1 MAVIDLRG
9 HLVDGGKMIIERIQI
24 EEGFLN
30 GFDVWPRPGLNVVIG
45 ARGTGKTTLIELI
58 RFCLGVEGY
67 TPETTKR
74 SREHALS
81 VLGSGQVTL
90 TLNEDGRR
98 ITVSRSAND
107 PAPRASGPFLAP
119 IVLSQ
124 TEIETVGLQSG
135 GRLRLLDGF
144 IGDQRSALSTE
155 TDAVAS
161 VRSLTSEANTIR
173 ADIEQLDQQLA
184 EMPSILEQINQ
195 VAPQEEQLA
204 ALSADTSA
212 KSAQLA
218 VLSNTIALK
227 GVATEA
233 IQRFGNEVA
242 RWRSSIG
249 GSGEMSYEGW
259 PANAG
264 GDPLGELRTRVGK
277 AHDHLR
283 YALQELS
290 AVEAETVTLGSHVAL
305 EKMGFEDQARNL
317 RREIEALQTGAG
329 EIVRR
334 GQLLRERK
342 AHLESLMAVRQSR
355 IASILAVIARRNQA
369 LDSLEAMRSAR
380 FEARRE
386 AAARLNHVLGPRIRI
401 GVMRGG
407 QSEAFASALTE
418 ALRGSGLRYND
429 LVAALAPRISPRE
442 LLEAV
447 DNDDFELI
455 ATRGSMTIDRAAK
468 VVVALKDADLGGI
481 ATVPVDDYV
490 TFSLMDGPDYK
501 DIAELSTGQRCTVIL
516 PLVLRHMERLLIV
529 DQPEDHIDNAF
540 IAETLIKSILARPAN
555 GQLLFSTHNAN
566 IPVLGAADFVVQLGS
581 DGRRGFPIAYGALAD
596 APVVHAITSV
606 MEGGAAAF
614 RQRAHFYGTQG
625 LA

>member
-1 MAVIDLRG
+1 
-9 HLVDGGKMIIERIQI
+9 MIIERIQI

-30 GFDVWPRPGLNVVIG
+30 GFDIWPQPGLNVVIG

-90 TLNEDGRR
+90 TLVDDGRR

-107 PAPRASGPFLAP
+107 PAPRTSGPFLAP

-144 IGDQRSALSTE
+144 IGDQQSAVSAETE
-155 TDAVAS
+155 AVAS
-161 VRSLTSEANTIR
+161 VRSLTAEANTIR
-173 ADIEQLDQQLA
+173 ADIEQLDKQLA
-184 EMPSILEQINQ
+184 EMPSILEQIAQ
-195 VAPQEEQLA
+195 VEPQEQQLA
-204 ALSADTSA
+204 ALSADTNA
-212 KSAQLA
+212 KTAQLS
-218 VLSNTIALK
+218 VLSNTIAVK

-233 IQRFGNEVA
+233 IQRFGNEIT
-242 RWRSSIG
+242 RWRSSISG
-249 GSGEMSYEGW
+249 IGEMSNEGW

-277 AHDHLR
+277 VQEHLR

-290 AVEAETVTLGSHVAL
+290 AVEVETVTLANHVAS
-305 EKMGFEDQARNL
+305 EKMTFEDQARAL
-317 RREIEALQTGAG
+317 RKDIEELQTGAG

-342 AHLESLMAVRQSR
+342 AQLESLMAFKQSR
-355 IASILAVIARRNQA
+355 VDSVQTLIARRNQA
-369 LDSLEAMRSAR
+369 LDALEAMRSTR
-380 FEARRE
+380 FEARQE
-386 AAARLNHVLGPRIRI
+386 AAKRLNDVLGPRIRI
-401 GVMRGG
+401 EVMRGG
-407 QSEAFASALTE
+407 QSEVFASALTE
-418 ALRGSGLRYND
+418 ALRGSGLRYNE
-429 LVAALAPRISPRE
+429 LVATLAARISPRE

-447 DNDDFELI
+447 DNSDFDLI
-455 ATRGSMTIDRAAK
+455 ATRGAMTVDRAAK
-468 VVVALKDADLGGI
+468 VAIALKDADLGAI

-566 IPVLGAADFVVQLGS
+566 IPVLGSADFVVQLGS
-581 DGRRGFPIAYGALAD
+581 DGQRGFPMVSGALAD
-596 APVVHAITSV
+596 SRVVHAITSV

-614 RQRAHFYGTQG
+614 RQRATFYGSQG

>member
-1 MAVIDLRG
+1 MQGCLI
-9 HLVDGGKMIIERIQI
+9 DGGYMIIERIQV

-30 GFDVWPRPGLNVVIG
+30 GFDVRLRPGLNVVIG

-90 TLNEDGRR
+90 TLLEEGRR

-144 IGDQRSALSTE
+144 IGDQRSALSIETE
-155 TDAVAS
+155 AISA
-161 VRSLTSEANTIR
+161 VRSLTTEANTIR
-173 ADIEQLDQQLA
+173 ADIEQLDHQLA
-184 EMPSILEQINQ
+184 ELPSILEQINQ
-195 VAPQEEQLA
+195 VAPQEQQLA

-212 KSAQLA
+212 KTAQLN
-218 VLSNTIALK
+218 VLSGTIAMK
-227 GVATEA
+227 GVAVEA
-233 IQRFGNEVA
+233 IQRFANEIA
-242 RWRSSIG
+242 RWRSSLG
-249 GSGEMSYEGW
+249 GSGEMVNEPW
-259 PANAG
+259 PSNAG
-264 GDPLGELRTRVGK
+264 GDPLGELRTRVGR
-277 AHDHLR
+277 AHEYIR
-283 YALQELS
+283 YSLQELS
-290 AVEAETVTLGSHVAL
+290 AVGSATAELAKTVAV

-355 IASILAVIARRNQA
+355 ITSIQAVFARRNEA
-369 LDSLEAMRSAR
+369 LDVLEATRSTR
-380 FEARRE
+380 FEARKE

-401 GVMRGG
+401 DVMRGG
-407 QSEAFASALTE
+407 QAEAFASALTE
-418 ALRGSGLRYND
+418 ALRGSGLRYSD
-429 LVAALAPRISPRE
+429 LVSALAPRISPRE

-447 DNDDFELI
+447 DNDDFDLV
-455 ATRGSMTIDRAAK
+455 AARGAMTIDRAAK
-468 VVVALKDADLGGI
+468 VIVALKDADLGSI
-481 ATVPVDDYV
+481 ATVSVDDYV

-516 PLVLRHMERLLIV
+516 PMVLRHMERILIV

-540 IAETLIKSILARPAN
+540 IADTLIKSILVRPPN

-596 APVVHAITSV
+596 AKVVHAITSV

-614 RQRAHFYGTQG
+614 QQRANFYGSQG

>member
-1 MAVIDLRG
+1 
-9 HLVDGGKMIIERIQI
+9 MIIERIQI

-30 GFDVWPRPGLNVVIG
+30 GFDIWPRPGLNVVIG
-45 ARGTGKTTLIELI
+45 ARGTGKTSLIELI

-90 TLNEDGRR
+90 TLVGDGRR
-98 ITVSRSAND
+98 VTVSRSAND
-107 PAPRASGPFLAP
+107 LAPRASGSFLAP

-144 IGDQRSALSTE
+144 IDDQRLASSTE
-155 TDAVAS
+155 TEAIAS
-161 VRSLTSEANTIR
+161 VRSLTAEATTIR

-195 VAPQEEQLA
+195 VAPQEQQLA
-204 ALSADTSA
+204 ALSVETNT
-212 KSAQLA
+212 KTAQLNL
-218 VLSNTIALK
+218 LSSTIAVK
-227 GVATEA
+227 GVAAEA
-233 IQRFGNEVA
+233 ARRFGNEVS
-242 RWRSSIG
+242 RWRSSLS
-249 GSGEMSYEGW
+249 GSGEMSYDTW

-264 GDPLGELRTRVGK
+264 GDPLGELRARVGK
-277 AHDHLR
+277 VHEYIR
-283 YALQELS
+283 YSLQELS
-290 AVEAETVTLGSHVAL
+290 AIESATAVLASQVTV
-305 EKMGFEDQARNL
+305 EKMSFEDQARNL
-317 RREIEALQTGAG
+317 RQEIEALQSGAG

-355 IASILAVIARRNQA
+355 IASIQNVIARRNEA
-369 LDSLEAMRSAR
+369 LDALEAIRSVR

-386 AAARLNHVLGPRIRI
+386 AATRLNRVLGPRIRI
-401 GVMRGG
+401 DVMRGG
-407 QSEAFASALTE
+407 QAEGFASALTE

-429 LVAALAPRISPRE
+429 LVSTLARRISPRE

-447 DNDDFELI
+447 NNDDFDLI

-468 VVVALKDADLGGI
+468 VVVALKDADLGSI
-481 ATVPVDDYV
+481 ATVPVEDYV

-540 IAETLIKSILARPAN
+540 IADTLIKSILARPAT

-566 IPVLGAADFVVQLGS
+566 VPVLGSADFVVQLGS
-581 DGRRGFPIAYGALAD
+581 DGRRGFPLAYGALAD
-596 APVVHAITSV
+596 APIVHAITSV

-614 RQRAHFYGTQG
+614 RQRANFYEAQG

>member
-1 MAVIDLRG
+1 
-9 HLVDGGKMIIERIQI
+9 MIIERIQI

-90 TLNEDGRR
+90 TLLEDGRR
-98 ITVSRSAND
+98 ITVSRSASD
-107 PAPRASGPFLAP
+107 TAPRSTGPFLAP

-144 IGDQRSALSTE
+144 IGEQRSTLSTE
-155 TDAVAS
+155 AEAVAA

-173 ADIEQLDQQLA
+173 ADIDQLDQQLA

-195 VAPQEEQLA
+195 VAPQEHQLA

-227 GVATEA
+227 GVAVEA
-233 IQRFGNEVA
+233 IQRFGNDVA

-264 GDPLGELRTRVGK
+264 GDPLGELRTRVGR
-277 AHDHLR
+277 AHEHLR

-290 AVEAETVTLGSHVAL
+290 VVEVETTRLGSQVAA

-317 RREIEALQTGAG
+317 RKEIEALQTGAG

-334 GQLLRERK
+334 GQVLRERK
-342 AHLESLMAVRQSR
+342 AHLESLMAVRQLR
-355 IASILAVIARRNQA
+355 ITSFDAVIARRNQA
-369 LDSLEAMRSAR
+369 LDALEAVRSAR

-386 AAARLNHVLGPRIRI
+386 AAARLNHVLGPRIHI
-401 GVMRGG
+401 NVMRGG

-429 LVAALAPRISPRE
+429 LVASLASRISPRE

-447 DNDDFELI
+447 DNSDFDLI
-455 ATRGSMTIDRAAK
+455 ATRGSLSLDRAAK
-468 VVVALKDADLGGI
+468 VAVALKDADLGGI

-566 IPVLGAADFVVQLGS
+566 IPVLGSADFVVQLGS

-596 APVVHAITSV
+596 APVVNAITSV
-606 MEGGAAAF
+606 MEGGADAF
-614 RQRAHFYGTQG
+614 RRRATFYGTQG

>member
-1 MAVIDLRG
+1 MRAR
-9 HLVDGGKMIIERIQI
+9 LVDGGKMIIERIQI

-58 RFCLGVEGY
+58 RFCLGVDGY

-81 VLGSGQVTL
+81 VLGSGQITL
-90 TLNEDGRR
+90 TLLDDGRR

-107 PAPRASGPFLAP
+107 AAPRASGPFLAP

-135 GRLRLLDGF
+135 GRLRLLDSF
-144 IGDQRSALSTE
+144 IGDQRAALSMETE
-155 TDAVAS
+155 AIAS
-161 VRSLTSEANTIR
+161 IRSLTAEANTIR
-173 ADIEQLDQQLA
+173 SDIEQLDQQLA
-184 EMPSILEQINQ
+184 EMPSILAQIDQ
-195 VAPQEEQLA
+195 VAPQERQLA

-212 KSAQLA
+212 KTAHLNE
-218 VLSNTIALK
+218 LSSTIAVK
-227 GVATEA
+227 GVAAEA

-242 RWRSSIG
+242 RWRSSLG
-249 GSGEMSYEGW
+249 SSGEMYYEAW

-264 GDPLGELRTRVGK
+264 GDPLGELRKRVGN
-277 AHDHLR
+277 AHEHVR

-290 AVEAETVTLGSHVAL
+290 VVESATAALASQVAV
-305 EKMGFEDQARNL
+305 EKMGWEDQARNL

-342 AHLESLMAVRQSR
+342 AHLESLMAVKLSR
-355 IASILAVIARRNQA
+355 IASIQAVIARRNQA
-369 LDSLEAMRSAR
+369 LDALEAMRSAR

-386 AAARLNHVLGPRIRI
+386 AATRLNHVLGPRIRI

-407 QSEAFASALTE
+407 QAEAFASALTE

-429 LVAALAPRISPRE
+429 LVSALAPRISPRE
-442 LLEAV
+442 LLDAV
-447 DNDDFELI
+447 DNDDFDLI

-468 VVVALKDADLGGI
+468 VVVALKDADLGSI

-540 IAETLIKSILARPAN
+540 ITDTLIKSILVRPAN

-566 IPVLGAADFVVQLGS
+566 IPVLGSADFVIQLGS

-614 RQRAHFYGTQG
+614 RQRANFYRSQG

>member
-1 MAVIDLRG
+1 M
-9 HLVDGGKMIIERIQI
+9 VDGGKMIIERIQI

-90 TLNEDGRR
+90 TLVEDGRR

-107 PAPRASGPFLAP
+107 PVPRSSGPFLLP

-144 IGDQRSALSTE
+144 IGDQRSVLSTE
-155 TDAVAS
+155 TEAVAS

-195 VAPQEEQLA
+195 VAPQEQQLST
-204 ALSADTSA
+204 LSANTSA
-212 KSAQLA
+212 KTAQLS
-218 VLSNTIALK
+218 VFSNTIALK
-227 GVATEA
+227 GVAVEA
-233 IQRFGNEVA
+233 IQRFRNDVA

-249 GSGEMSYEGW
+249 GSGEVFYEGW

-264 GDPLGELRTRVGK
+264 GDPLGELRTRVEK
-277 AHDHLR
+277 AHEHLR

-290 AVEAETVTLGSHVAL
+290 VVESETAALANQVAS

-317 RREIEALQTGAG
+317 RREIEALQAGAG

-342 AHLESLMAVRQSR
+342 AQLESLMAVRQSR
-355 IASILAVIARRNQA
+355 TASLQGVIARRNQA
-369 LDSLEAMRSAR
+369 LDALEAMRSAR

-386 AAARLNHVLGPRIRI
+386 AAARLNYVLGPRIHI
-401 GVMRGG
+401 NVMRGG
-407 QSEAFASALTE
+407 QSEVFASVLTE

-447 DNDDFELI
+447 DNDDFDLI
-455 ATRGSMTIDRAAK
+455 ASRGSMTIDRAAK
-468 VVVALKDADLGGI
+468 VAVALKDADLGAI

-540 IAETLIKSILARPAN
+540 IVETLIKSILARPAN

-566 IPVLGAADFVVQLGS
+566 IPVLGSADFVVQLGS

-596 APVVHAITSV
+596 APVVNAITSV

-614 RQRAHFYGTQG
+614 RQRANFYGSQG

>member
-1 MAVIDLRG
+1 MRECF
-9 HLVDGGKMIIERIQI
+9 VDGDKMIIERIQI

-30 GFDVWPRPGLNVVIG
+30 GFDVCPQSGLNVVIG

-90 TLNEDGRR
+90 TLVDDGRR
-98 ITVSRSAND
+98 VTVSRSAND
-107 PAPRASGPFLAP
+107 PAPRASGPYLAP

-144 IGDQRSALSTE
+144 IGDQQYAVSAETE
-155 TDAVAS
+155 AVAS
-161 VRSLTSEANTIR
+161 VRSLTAEANTIR

-184 EMPSILEQINQ
+184 EMPSILEQIGQ
-195 VAPQEEQLA
+195 VEPQEQQLA
-204 ALSADTSA
+204 ALSADTNA
-212 KSAQLA
+212 KTVQLS

-233 IQRFGNEVA
+233 IQRFGNEIA
-242 RWRSSIG
+242 RWRSLIG
-249 GSGEMSYEGW
+249 GIGEMSNEGW

-277 AHDHLR
+277 VQEHLR

-290 AVEAETVTLGSHVAL
+290 AVEAETATLGNNVAS
-305 EKMGFEDQARNL
+305 EKVVLEDQARTL
-317 RREIEALQTGAG
+317 RKEIEELQSGAG

-342 AHLESLMAVRQSR
+342 AQLESLMAFKQSR
-355 IASILAVIARRNQA
+355 IDSVQALVARRNQA
-369 LDSLEAMRSAR
+369 LDALEAMRSAR

-386 AAARLNHVLGPRIRI
+386 AAKRLNAVLGPRIRI
-401 GVMRGG
+401 DVMRGG

-429 LVAALAPRISPRE
+429 LVAALAARISPRE

-447 DNDDFELI
+447 DNSDFDLI
-455 ATRGSMTIDRAAK
+455 ATRGSMTVDRAAK
-468 VVVALKDADLGGI
+468 VAVALKDADLGAI

-516 PLVLRHMERLLIV
+516 PLVLRHTERLLIV

-566 IPVLGAADFVVQLGS
+566 IPVLGFADFVIQLGS
-581 DGRRGFPIAYGALAD
+581 DGRRGFPIVTGALAD
-596 APVVHAITSV
+596 TRVVHAITSV

-614 RQRAHFYGTQG
+614 RQRATFYGSQG

>member
-1 MAVIDLRG
+1 MWKR
-9 HLVDGGKMIIERIQI
+9 LVDGGKMIIERIQI

-30 GFDVWPRPGLNVVIG
+30 GFDVSPRPGLNVFIG

-58 RFCLGVEGY
+58 RFCLGVEGF

-90 TLNEDGRR
+90 TLIDGGRR

-107 PAPRASGPFLAP
+107 AAPRSSGPFLPP
-119 IVLSQ
+119 IILSQ

-155 TDAVAS
+155 TEAMAS

-173 ADIEQLDQQLA
+173 ADIEKLDQQLA
-184 EMPSILEQINQ
+184 EMPSVLEQIDQ
-195 VAPQEEQLA
+195 VAPQEQQLA
-204 ALSADTSA
+204 TLSADTNLKTGQLSVLSTTIAA
-212 KSAQLA
+212 KS
-218 VLSNTIALK
+218 
-227 GVATEA
+227 VAAEA
-233 IQRFGNEVA
+233 IQRFSQAIG
-242 RWRSSIG
+242 RWRGSIG
-249 GSGEMSYEGW
+249 SSGEMVSEAW
-259 PANAG
+259 PASAG

-277 AHDHLR
+277 AHEHFR

-290 AVEAETVTLGSHVAL
+290 AVESASAALASQVAS
-305 EKMGFEDQARNL
+305 EKMGFENQARNL
-317 RREIEALQTGAG
+317 RSEIEALQAGAG

-342 AHLESLMAVRQSR
+342 AQLESLMAVKQSR
-355 IASILAVIARRNQA
+355 IASIQIVIARRNQA
-369 LDSLEAMRSAR
+369 LDELEAMRSAR
-380 FEARRE
+380 FETRRE
-386 AAARLNHVLGPRIRI
+386 ASARLNQVLGPRIHI
-401 GVMRGG
+401 KVMRGG
-407 QSEAFASALTE
+407 QSDAFASVLTE

-429 LVAALAPRISPRE
+429 LVTTLASRISPRE

-447 DNDDFELI
+447 DNDDFDLI
-455 ATRGSMTIDRAAK
+455 AARGSMTIDRAAK
-468 VVVALKDADLGGI
+468 VAVSLKDADLGAI

-540 IAETLIKSILARPAN
+540 IAETLIKSILARPAD

-566 IPVLGAADFVVQLGS
+566 IPVLGSADFVVQLGS

-596 APVVHAITSV
+596 PPVVHAITSV
-606 MEGGAAAF
+606 MEGGVAAF
-614 RQRAHFYGTQG
+614 RQRANFYGSQG
-625 LA
+625 LT

>member
-1 MAVIDLRG
+1 
-9 HLVDGGKMIIERIQI
+9 MIIERIQI

-30 GFDVWPRPGLNVVIG
+30 GFDVHPRPGLNVVIG

-58 RFCLGVEGY
+58 RFCLGVDGF

-81 VLGSGQVTL
+81 VLGSGQITL
-90 TLNEDGRR
+90 TLLDEGRR
-98 ITVSRSAND
+98 IIVSRSAND

-144 IGDQRSALSTE
+144 IGDQRSAMSVETE
-155 TDAVAS
+155 AIAS
-161 VRSLTSEANTIR
+161 IRSLTAEAKTIQ

-184 EMPSILEQINQ
+184 QMPAILEQINQ
-195 VAPQEEQLA
+195 VAPQEQQLV

-212 KSAQLA
+212 KASQLSA
-218 VLSNTIALK
+218 LSSTIAVT
-227 GVATEA
+227 GVAAEA

-242 RWRSSIG
+242 RWRWSIG
-249 GSGEMSYEGW
+249 SIGEMAYEAW

-264 GDPLGELRTRVGK
+264 GDPLGELRTRVVK
-277 AHDHLR
+277 AHEYVR
-283 YALQELS
+283 YSLQELS
-290 AVEAETVTLGSHVAL
+290 AVESATAALASQVAL
-305 EKMGFEDQARNL
+305 EKMGYEDQARNL

-334 GQLLRERK
+334 GQLLRERQ
-342 AHLESLMAVRQSR
+342 AHLESLMAVRHSR
-355 IASILAVIARRNQA
+355 TTSMHAVIARRNQA
-369 LDSLEAMRSAR
+369 LDALEAMRSAL
-380 FEARRE
+380 FEARKV
-386 AAARLNHVLGPRIRI
+386 AATRLNQVLGPSIRI
-401 GVMRGG
+401 DVMRGG
-407 QSEAFASALTE
+407 QAEAFASALTE

-429 LVAALAPRISPRE
+429 LVSALAPRISPRE
-442 LLEAV
+442 LVEAV

-455 ATRGSMTIDRAAK
+455 ATRGLMTIDRAAK
-468 VVVALKDADLGGI
+468 VVVALKDSDLGSI

-540 IAETLIKSILARPAN
+540 IADTLIKSILARPAN

-566 IPVLGAADFVVQLGS
+566 IPVLGAADFVIQLGS
-581 DGRRGFPIAYGALAD
+581 DGRRGFPLACGNLTD
-596 APVVHAITSV
+596 GPVVHAITSV

-614 RQRAHFYGTQG
+614 QQRANFYGSQS

>member
-1 MAVIDLRG
+1 
-9 HLVDGGKMIIERIQI
+9 MIIERIQI
-24 EEGFLN
+24 EEGLLN
-30 GFDVWPRPGLNVVIG
+30 GFDVCPRPGLNVVIG

-81 VLGSGQVTL
+81 VLGSGQVNL
-90 TLNEDGRR
+90 TLLDKGRR
-98 ITVSRSAND
+98 IAVSRSAND
-107 PAPRASGPFLAP
+107 PAPRASGPFVAP

-144 IGDQRSALSTE
+144 IGDQRLALSME
-155 TDAVAS
+155 MEAIAS
-161 VRSLTSEANTIR
+161 VRSLTAEAKTIR

-184 EMPSILEQINQ
+184 EMPSILEQIDQ
-195 VAPQEEQLA
+195 VAPQEQQLA

-212 KSAQLA
+212 KTAQLGQ
-218 VLSNTIALK
+218 LSSTIALK
-227 GVATEA
+227 GVAAEA
-233 IQRFGNEVA
+233 IQRFRNEVA
-242 RWRSSIG
+242 RWRSSIN
-249 GSGEMSYEGW
+249 GSGEMPREPW
-259 PANAG
+259 PDNAG
-264 GDPLGELRTRVGK
+264 DDPLGELRAQLGK
-277 AHDHLR
+277 AHEHIR
-283 YALQELS
+283 YSLQELS
-290 AVEAETVTLGSHVAL
+290 AVESVAAELANCISV
-305 EKMGFEDQARNL
+305 EKLDFENQARNL
-317 RREIEALQTGAG
+317 RREIEDLQAGAG

-355 IASILAVIARRNQA
+355 IANLQAVISRRNQA
-369 LDSLEAMRSAR
+369 LDALEAMRSTR
-380 FEARRE
+380 YEARRE
-386 AAARLNHVLGPRIRI
+386 AATRLNNVLGPRIRI
-401 GVMRGG
+401 VVMRGG
-407 QSEAFASALTE
+407 QADEFASALTE

-429 LVAALAPRISPRE
+429 LVSALAPRISPRE
-442 LLEAV
+442 LLEAL
-447 DNDDFELI
+447 DNDDFDLI
-455 ATRGSMTIDRAAK
+455 ASRGSLTKDRAAK
-468 VVVALKDADLGGI
+468 IVVALKDADLGII
-481 ATVPVDDYV
+481 ATAPVDDDV

-501 DIAELSTGQRCTVIL
+501 DISELSTGQRCTVIL
-516 PLVLRHMERLLIV
+516 PLVLRHMERILIV

-540 IAETLIKSILARPAN
+540 IADTLIKSILARPAN

-566 IPVLGAADFVVQLGS
+566 IPVLGSADFVVQLGS

-606 MEGGAAAF
+606 MEGGEAAF
-614 RQRAHFYGTQG
+614 RQRADFYRSQG

>member
-1 MAVIDLRG
+1 
-9 HLVDGGKMIIERIQI
+9 MIIERIQI

-30 GFDVWPRPGLNVVIG
+30 GFDVLPRPGLNVVIG

-90 TLNEDGRR
+90 TLIENGRR

-107 PAPRASGPFLAP
+107 PYPRSSGPFLPP

-144 IGDQRSALSTE
+144 IGDQQSAVAAETE
-155 TDAVAS
+155 AVAS
-161 VRSLTSEANTIR
+161 VRSLTSEANAIR

-184 EMPSILEQINQ
+184 EMPSIIEQISQ
-195 VAPQEEQLA
+195 VEPQEQQLA
-204 ALSADTSA
+204 ALSADTNE
-212 KSAQLA
+212 KTAQLN

-233 IQRFGNEVA
+233 IQRFGNEIT

-249 GSGEMSYEGW
+249 GIGEISHEGW
-259 PANAG
+259 PDNAG
-264 GDPLGELRTRVGK
+264 GDPLGDLRTRVGK
-277 AHDHLR
+277 VQEHLR

-290 AVEAETVTLGSHVAL
+290 AVEAETVMLGTHVAS
-305 EKMGFEDQARNL
+305 EKMEFEDQARTL
-317 RREIEALQTGAG
+317 RKEIEALQSGAG

-342 AHLESLMAVRQSR
+342 AQLESLMAFKQSR
-355 IASILAVIARRNQA
+355 VAKIQTVLARRNQA
-369 LDSLEAMRSAR
+369 LDALEAMRSAR

-386 AAARLNHVLGPRIRI
+386 AAARLNQVLGPRIHI
-401 GVMRGG
+401 NVMRGG

-429 LVAALAPRISPRE
+429 LVAALAARISPRE

-447 DNDDFELI
+447 DNADFDLI
-455 ATRGSMTIDRAAK
+455 ASRGSMSLDRAAK
-468 VVVALKDADLGGI
+468 VAVALKDADLGAI

-566 IPVLGAADFVVQLGS
+566 IPVLGSADFVVQLGS
-581 DGRRGFPIAYGALAD
+581 DGRRGFPIASGALAD
-596 APVVHAITSV
+596 TSVVQAITSV

-614 RQRAHFYGTQG
+614 RQRASFYGSQG

>member
-1 MAVIDLRG
+1 M
-9 HLVDGGKMIIERIQI
+9 VDGDKMIIERIQI

-30 GFDVWPRPGLNVVIG
+30 GFDVRPQPGLNVVIG

-90 TLNEDGRR
+90 TLVDDGRR

-144 IGDQRSALSTE
+144 IGDQQSASSAETE
-155 TDAVAS
+155 AVAS
-161 VRSLTSEANTIR
+161 VRSLTAEANTIR

-184 EMPSILEQINQ
+184 EMPSILEQIGQ
-195 VAPQEEQLA
+195 VEPQEQQLA
-204 ALSADTSA
+204 TLSADTNA
-212 KSAQLA
+212 KTAQLSM
-218 VLSNTIALK
+218 LSNTIALK
-227 GVATEA
+227 GVATDA
-233 IQRFGNEVA
+233 IQRFGNEIA

-249 GSGEMSYEGW
+249 GVGEMSYEGW

-277 AHDHLR
+277 VHEHLH

-290 AVEAETVTLGSHVAL
+290 AVEAETALLGNHVAS
-305 EKMGFEDQARNL
+305 EKMGFEDQARTL
-317 RREIEALQTGAG
+317 RKEIEALQTGAG

-342 AHLESLMAVRQSR
+342 AQLESLMAFKQSR
-355 IASILAVIARRNQA
+355 VVSIQTLIARRNQA
-369 LDSLEAMRSAR
+369 LDALEAMRSAR

-386 AAARLNHVLGPRIRI
+386 AAARLNDVLGPRIHI
-401 GVMRGG
+401 NVMRGG
-407 QSEAFASALTE
+407 QSEAFGSALTE

-429 LVAALAPRISPRE
+429 LVAALAARISPRE

-447 DNDDFELI
+447 DNSDFDLI
-455 ATRGSMTIDRAAK
+455 ATRGSMTLDRAAK
-468 VVVALKDADLGGI
+468 VAVALKDADLGAI

-516 PLVLRHMERLLIV
+516 PLVLRHTERLLIV

-566 IPVLGAADFVVQLGS
+566 IPVLGSADFVIQLGS
-581 DGRRGFPIAYGALAD
+581 DGRRGFPIASGALVD
-596 APVVHAITSV
+596 TPIVHAITSV

-614 RQRAHFYGTQG
+614 RQRATFYGSQG

>member
-1 MAVIDLRG
+1 
-9 HLVDGGKMIIERIQI
+9 MIIERVQI

-30 GFDVWPRPGLNVVIG
+30 GFDVCLRPGLNVVIG

-58 RFCLGVEGY
+58 RFCLGVDGY

-90 TLNEDGRR
+90 TLLDEGRR
-98 ITVSRSAND
+98 IAVSRSAND
-107 PAPRASGPFLAP
+107 PAPRTSGPFPAP

-124 TEIETVGLQSG
+124 TEIETVGLQAG

-144 IGDQRSALSTE
+144 IGDQRLALSMETE
-155 TDAVAS
+155 TIAS
-161 VRSLTSEANTIR
+161 VRSSTAEAKTIR
-173 ADIEQLDQQLA
+173 ADIERLDQQLA
-184 EMPSILEQINQ
+184 EMPSILEQIDQ
-195 VAPQEEQLA
+195 VAPQEQQLA

-212 KSAQLA
+212 KTAQLGQ
-218 VLSNTIALK
+218 LSSTIALK
-227 GVATEA
+227 GVAAEA
-233 IQRFGNEVA
+233 IQRFRNEIA
-242 RWRSSIG
+242 RWRSSINS
-249 GSGEMSYEGW
+249 SGQMSQEAW
-259 PANAG
+259 PDNAG
-264 GDPLGELRTRVGK
+264 DDPLGEMRARVGK
-277 AHDHLR
+277 AEEYIR
-283 YALQELS
+283 YSLQELGAAE
-290 AVEAETVTLGSHVAL
+290 AVAASLADGIVAEKL
-305 EKMGFEDQARNL
+305 ECEDQARDL

-355 IASILAVIARRNQA
+355 IANLQAVISRRNQA
-369 LDSLEAMRSAR
+369 LDALEDMRSTRYEARKEAAMR
-380 FEARRE
+380 
-386 AAARLNHVLGPRIRI
+386 LNEVLGPRIRI
-401 GVMRGG
+401 VVMRGG
-407 QSEAFASALTE
+407 QADAFASALTE
-418 ALRGSGLRYND
+418 SLRGSGLRYND
-429 LVAALAPRISPRE
+429 LVSALAPRISPRE

-447 DNDDFELI
+447 DNDDFDLI
-455 ATRGSMTIDRAAK
+455 ATRGSLTKDRAAK
-468 VVVALKDADLGGI
+468 VVVALKDADLGSI
-481 ATVPVDDYV
+481 VTSPVDDYV

-501 DIAELSTGQRCTVIL
+501 DISELSTGQRCTVIL
-516 PLVLRHMERLLIV
+516 PLVLRHMERILIV

-540 IAETLIKSILARPAN
+540 IADTLIKSILARPVN

-566 IPVLGAADFVVQLGS
+566 IPVLGSADFVLQLGS
-581 DGRRGFPIAYGALAD
+581 DGRRGFPITHGALTD

-614 RQRAHFYGTQG
+614 QQRAGFYGSQG

>member
-1 MAVIDLRG
+1 MCE

-30 GFDVWPRPGLNVVIG
+30 GFDIWPRPGLNVVIG

-58 RFCLGVEGY
+58 RFCLGVEGF

-90 TLNEDGRR
+90 TLLDNGRR
-98 ITVSRSAND
+98 ITVSRSAGD
-107 PAPRASGPFLAP
+107 PAPRSTGSFLSP

-144 IGDQRSALSTE
+144 IGDQRADVSAETE
-155 TDAVAS
+155 AVAS
-161 VRSLTSEANTIR
+161 VRSLTAEANTIQ
-173 ADIEQLDQQLA
+173 ADIEQLDRQLA

-195 VAPQEEQLA
+195 VAPQEQQLA
-204 ALSADTSA
+204 TLSADTSA

-227 GVATEA
+227 GVAVEA
-233 IQRFGNEVA
+233 IQRFGNNVA

-249 GSGEMSYEGW
+249 GTGEMSYEGW

-264 GDPLGELRTRVGK
+264 VDPLGELRTRVGR
-277 AHDHLR
+277 AHEHLR

-290 AVEAETVTLGSHVAL
+290 GVEVHTTMLGSQVAT

-317 RREIEALQTGAG
+317 RKEIEALQTGAG

-334 GQLLRERK
+334 GQVLRERK
-342 AHLESLMAVRQSR
+342 AQLESLMAVRQLR
-355 IASILAVIARRNQA
+355 IASFHAVIARRNQA
-369 LDSLEAMRSAR
+369 LDALEGTRSAR

-386 AAARLNHVLGPRIRI
+386 AAARLNQVLGPRIHI
-401 GVMRGG
+401 NVMRGG
-407 QSEAFASALTE
+407 QSEAFVSALTE

-429 LVAALAPRISPRE
+429 LVAALASRISPRE

-447 DNDDFELI
+447 DNADFELI

-468 VVVALKDADLGGI
+468 VAVALKDADLGGI

-490 TFSLMDGPDYK
+490 TFSLLDGPDYK

-566 IPVLGAADFVVQLGS
+566 IPVLGSADFVVQLGS

-614 RQRAHFYGTQG
+614 RQRSHFYGTQG

>member
-1 MAVIDLRG
+1 MCER
-9 HLVDGGKMIIERIQI
+9 LVDGGKMIIERVQI

-30 GFDVWPRPGLNVVIG
+30 GFDVCPRPGLNVVIG

-90 TLNEDGRR
+90 TLLDDGRR
-98 ITVSRSAND
+98 ITVSRSASD
-107 PAPRASGPFLAP
+107 PAPRSTGPFLSP

-144 IGDQRSALSTE
+144 IGDQRSAVSAETE
-155 TDAVAS
+155 AVAS
-161 VRSLTSEANTIR
+161 VRSLTAEANTIR
-173 ADIEQLDQQLA
+173 ADIEQLDQQVA

-195 VAPQEEQLA
+195 VAPQEQQLA

-218 VLSNTIALK
+218 VLSNTIAVK
-227 GVATEA
+227 GVAGEA

-264 GDPLGELRTRVGK
+264 GDPLGELRTRVGR
-277 AHDHLR
+277 AHEHLR

-290 AVEAETVTLGSHVAL
+290 MVEVETTMLGSQVAA

-317 RREIEALQTGAG
+317 RKEIEALQTGAG

-334 GQLLRERK
+334 GQVLRERK
-342 AHLESLMAVRQSR
+342 AQLESLMAVRQSR
-355 IASILAVIARRNQA
+355 IASFQAVIARRNQA
-369 LDSLEAMRSAR
+369 LDALEAVRSAR

-386 AAARLNHVLGPRIRI
+386 AAARLNHVLGPRIHI
-401 GVMRGG
+401 NVMRGG

-429 LVAALAPRISPRE
+429 LVAALASRISPRE

-447 DNDDFELI
+447 DNADFELI

-468 VVVALKDADLGGI
+468 VAVALKEADLGGI

-566 IPVLGAADFVVQLGS
+566 IPVLGSADFVVQLGS

>member
-1 MAVIDLRG
+1 MV
-9 HLVDGGKMIIERIQI
+9 GGDRMIVERIQI

-30 GFDVWPRPGLNVVIG
+30 GFDVWLRPGLNVVIG

-67 TPETTKR
+67 TPEATKR

-90 TLNEDGRR
+90 TLYEDGRR
-98 ITVSRSAND
+98 ISVSRSAND
-107 PAPRASGPFLAP
+107 PAPRASGPFLVP

-155 TDAVAS
+155 AEAVAS

-173 ADIEQLDQQLA
+173 ADIDQLDQQLA

-242 RWRSSIG
+242 RWRSSLG
-249 GSGEMSYEGW
+249 GSGEMSYEAW
-259 PANAG
+259 PANTG

-305 EKMGFEDQARNL
+305 EKMSFEDQARNL

-355 IASILAVIARRNQA
+355 IASFQAVIARRDQA

-380 FEARRE
+380 FEARRG
-386 AAARLNHVLGPRIRI
+386 AAARLNLVLGPRIRI

-407 QSEAFASALTE
+407 QSEAFASILTE
-418 ALRGSGLRYND
+418 ALRGSGLRYSD
-429 LVAALAPRISPRE
+429 LIAALAPRISPRE

-447 DNDDFELI
+447 DNHDFELI
-455 ATRGSMTIDRAAK
+455 AARGSMTMDRAAK

-481 ATVPVDDYV
+481 ATVPVEDYV

-540 IAETLIKSILARPAN
+540 IAETLIKSILARPVN

-566 IPVLGAADFVVQLGS
+566 IPVLGLADFVVHLGS
-581 DGRRGFPIAYGALAD
+581 DGRRGFPIAYGALTD

>member
-1 MAVIDLRG
+1 
-9 HLVDGGKMIIERIQI
+9 MIIERIQI

-58 RFCLGVEGY
+58 RFCLGVDGY
-67 TPETTKR
+67 TPDVTKR

-90 TLNEDGRR
+90 TLLDDGRR
-98 ITVSRSAND
+98 ITVSRSASD
-107 PAPRASGPFLAP
+107 IAPRTSGPFLAP

-144 IGDQRSALSTE
+144 IGDQRSAVSAETE
-155 TDAVAS
+155 AAAS
-161 VRSLTSEANTIR
+161 VRSLTAEANTIR

-184 EMPSILEQINQ
+184 EMPSILEQIAQ
-195 VAPQEEQLA
+195 VEPQEQQLA

-212 KSAQLA
+212 KAAQLS
-218 VLSNTIALK
+218 VLSNTIAVK
-227 GVATEA
+227 GVATDA
-233 IQRFGNEVA
+233 IQRFGNEIT

-249 GSGEMSYEGW
+249 GIGEMSSEGW

-277 AHDHLR
+277 VHEYLR

-290 AVEAETVTLGSHVAL
+290 AVEAETVMLGSQVASQ
-305 EKMGFEDQARNL
+305 KMEFEDQARTL
-317 RREIEALQTGAG
+317 RKEIEALQTGAG

-342 AHLESLMAVRQSR
+342 AQLESLMAFKQSR
-355 IASILAVIARRNQA
+355 IASFQAVIARRNQA
-369 LDSLEAMRSAR
+369 LDALEAMRSAR

-386 AAARLNHVLGPRIRI
+386 AAARLNHVLGPRIHI
-401 GVMRGG
+401 NVMRGG

-429 LVAALAPRISPRE
+429 LVAALAARISPRE

-447 DNDDFELI
+447 DNADFDLI
-455 ATRGSMTIDRAAK
+455 ATRGSMTLDRAAK
-468 VVVALKDADLGGI
+468 VAVALKDADLGAI

-566 IPVLGAADFVVQLGS
+566 IPVLGNADFVVQLGS
-581 DGRRGFPIAYGALAD
+581 DGRRGFPIASGALAD
-596 APVVHAITSV
+596 GPVVHAITSV
-606 MEGGAAAF
+606 MEGGVAAF
-614 RQRAHFYGTQG
+614 RQRANFYGSQG

>member
-1 MAVIDLRG
+1 
-9 HLVDGGKMIIERIQI
+9 MIIERIQV

-30 GFDVWPRPGLNVVIG
+30 GFDVCLRPGLNVVIG

-90 TLNEDGRR
+90 TLIDDGRR
-98 ITVSRSAND
+98 ITVSRSASD
-107 PAPRASGPFLAP
+107 PAPRSSGPFLTP

-144 IGDQRSALSTE
+144 IGDQRSVLSAETE
-155 TDAVAS
+155 AVAS

-173 ADIEQLDQQLA
+173 ADIEQLDRQLA
-184 EMPSILEQINQ
+184 ELPSILEQINQ
-195 VAPQEEQLA
+195 VAPQEQQLA
-204 ALSADTSA
+204 ALSAETNT
-212 KSAQLA
+212 KTAQLN
-218 VLSNTIALK
+218 VLSAAIAVK
-227 GVATEA
+227 SVTAEA

-242 RWRSSIG
+242 RWRLSIDG
-249 GSGEMSYEGW
+249 GGEMINEAW

-264 GDPLGELRTRVGK
+264 EDPLDALRARVGK
-277 AHDHLR
+277 AHDHIR

-290 AVEAETVTLGSHVAL
+290 AIESSVATLSSQVSL
-305 EKMGFEDQARNL
+305 EKMELEDQARNL
-317 RREIEALQTGAG
+317 RREIEALQVGAG

-342 AHLESLMAVRQSR
+342 AQLESLLAVKQAR
-355 IASILAVIARRNQA
+355 IASIQIVIARRNEA
-369 LDSLEAMRSAR
+369 LDALEATRSVR
-380 FEARRE
+380 FEARRD
-386 AAARLNHVLGPRIRI
+386 AASRLNHVLGPRIRI
-401 GVMRGG
+401 DVKRGG
-407 QSEAFASALTE
+407 QSEAFAGALTE

-429 LVAALAPRISPRE
+429 LVSSLVPRISPRE

-447 DNDDFELI
+447 DNDDFDLI

-468 VVVALKDADLGGI
+468 LVIALKDADLGTI
-481 ATVPVDDYV
+481 STVPVDDYV

-540 IAETLIKSILARPAN
+540 IADTLIKSILARPTN

-566 IPVLGAADFVVQLGS
+566 IPVLGSADFVVQLGS
-581 DGRRGFPIAYGALAD
+581 DGRRGFPIVAGALAD
-596 APVVHAITSV
+596 PQVVHAITSV
-606 MEGGAAAF
+606 MEGGAEAF
-614 RQRAHFYGTQG
+614 RQRASFYGSQG
-625 LA
+625 LT

>member
-1 MAVIDLRG
+1 MCER
-9 HLVDGGKMIIERIQI
+9 LVDGGKMIIERIQI

-90 TLNEDGRR
+90 TLLDDGRR
-98 ITVSRSAND
+98 ITVSRTASD
-107 PAPRASGPFLAP
+107 PAPRSTGPFLSP

-144 IGDQRSALSTE
+144 IGDQRSVVSAETE
-155 TDAVAS
+155 AVAS
-161 VRSLTSEANTIR
+161 VRSLTAEANTIR
-173 ADIEQLDQQLA
+173 ADIERLDQQLA
-184 EMPSILEQINQ
+184 EMPSILERINQ
-195 VAPQEEQLA
+195 VAPQEQQLA

-227 GVATEA
+227 GVAAEA
-233 IQRFGNEVA
+233 IQRFGNDVA
-242 RWRSSIG
+242 RWRSSID

-264 GDPLGELRTRVGK
+264 GDPLGELRTRVGR
-277 AHDHLR
+277 AHEHLR

-290 AVEAETVTLGSHVAL
+290 VVVEETTTLGSQVGA
-305 EKMGFEDQARNL
+305 EKMGFEEQARNL

-334 GQLLRERK
+334 GQVLRERK
-342 AHLESLMAVRQSR
+342 AQLESLMAVRQSR
-355 IASILAVIARRNQA
+355 IASFQAVIARRNQA
-369 LDSLEAMRSAR
+369 LDALESMRSAR

-386 AAARLNHVLGPRIRI
+386 AAARLNHVLGPRIHI
-401 GVMRGG
+401 NVMRGG
-407 QSEAFASALTE
+407 QSEAFVSALTE

-429 LVAALAPRISPRE
+429 LVGALASRISPRE

-447 DNDDFELI
+447 DNADFELI

-468 VVVALKDADLGGI
+468 VAVALKDADLGGI

-516 PLVLRHMERLLIV
+516 PLLLRHMERLLIV

-540 IAETLIKSILARPAN
+540 IAETLIQSILARPAN

-566 IPVLGAADFVVQLGS
+566 IPVLGSADFVVQLGS

>member
-1 MAVIDLRG
+1 MCERF
-9 HLVDGGKMIIERIQI
+9 VDGGKMIIERIQI

-90 TLNEDGRR
+90 TLIDDGRR
-98 ITVSRSAND
+98 ITVSRSVND
-107 PAPRASGPFLAP
+107 PAPRATGPFLPP

-155 TDAVAS
+155 TEAVAS
-161 VRSLTSEANTIR
+161 VRSLTSEVNTIR
-173 ADIEQLDQQLA
+173 ADIEQLDRKLA

-195 VAPQEEQLA
+195 VAPQEQQLA

-212 KSAQLA
+212 KTAQLSI
-218 VLSNTIALK
+218 LSNTIALK
-227 GVATEA
+227 AVATEA
-233 IQRFGNEVA
+233 IQRFGNEVT

-249 GSGEMSYEGW
+249 GIGEMSYEGW

-277 AHDHLR
+277 VHEHLR
-283 YALQELS
+283 YAVQELS
-290 AVEAETVTLGSHVAL
+290 AVEVETLTLSSHLAS
-305 EKMGFEDQARNL
+305 EKMGYEDQARNL
-317 RREIEALQTGAG
+317 RKEIEALQSGAG

-334 GQLLRERK
+334 GQLLRERM
-342 AHLESLMAVRQSR
+342 AQLESLMAFRQSR
-355 IASILAVIARRNQA
+355 IASYNGVIARRNQA
-369 LDSLEAMRSAR
+369 LDALEAIRSSR

-386 AAARLNHVLGPRIRI
+386 AAARLNHVLGPRIHI
-401 GVMRGG
+401 KVMRGG
-407 QSEAFASALTE
+407 QADAFASALTE

-429 LVAALAPRISPRE
+429 LVAALASRISPRE

-447 DNDDFELI
+447 DSDDFDLI

-468 VVVALKDADLGGI
+468 AVVALKDADLGSI

-566 IPVLGAADFVVQLGS
+566 IPVLGSADFVVQLGS
-581 DGRRGFPIAYGALAD
+581 DGRRGFPIACGALAD
-596 APVVHAITSV
+596 APVAHAITSV

-614 RQRAHFYGTQG
+614 RQRATFYGSQG
-625 LA
+625 LV

>member
-1 MAVIDLRG
+1 
-9 HLVDGGKMIIERIQI
+9 MIIERIQI

-81 VLGSGQVTL
+81 VLGSGQITL
-90 TLNEDGRR
+90 TLLDDGRR
-98 ITVSRSAND
+98 IIVSRSASD
-107 PAPRASGPFLAP
+107 TAPRSTGPFLAP

-144 IGDQRSALSTE
+144 ISDQRSVLSTE
-155 TDAVAS
+155 TEAMAS
-161 VRSLTSEANTIR
+161 VRSLTAQANTIR

-184 EMPSILEQINQ
+184 ELPSILEQINQ
-195 VAPQEEQLA
+195 VAPQEQQLA

-212 KSAQLA
+212 KSTQLA
-218 VLSNTIALK
+218 ILSNTIALK
-227 GVATEA
+227 GVAVEA
-233 IQRFGNEVA
+233 IQRFANGVA
-242 RWRSSIG
+242 SWRLSIG
-249 GSGEMSYEGW
+249 SSGEMSYEGW
-259 PANAG
+259 PGNAG
-264 GDPLGELRTRVGK
+264 GDPLGELRTRVGRV
-277 AHDHLR
+277 HEHLR

-290 AVEAETVTLGSHVAL
+290 AVEAETTMLGTQAAA

-317 RREIEALQTGAG
+317 RKEIEALQTGAG

-342 AHLESLMAVRQSR
+342 AHLESLMTVRQSR
-355 IASILAVIARRNQA
+355 VASFQEVITRRNQA
-369 LDSLEAMRSAR
+369 LDAMEAMRSAR

-386 AAARLNHVLGPRIRI
+386 AATRLNNVLGPRIHI
-401 GVMRGG
+401 NVMRGG

-418 ALRGSGLRYND
+418 ALRGSGLRYNE
-429 LVAALAPRISPRE
+429 LVATLVSRISPRE

-447 DNDDFELI
+447 DNSDFDLI
-455 ATRGSMTIDRAAK
+455 ATRGSMTLDRAAK
-468 VVVALKDADLGGI
+468 VAVALKDADLGGI

-540 IAETLIKSILARPAN
+540 ITETLIKSILVRPAN

-566 IPVLGAADFVVQLGS
+566 IPVLGAADFVIQLGS
-581 DGRRGFPIAYGALAD
+581 DGRRGFPIAFGTLTD
-596 APVVHAITSV
+596 APVVNAITSV
-606 MEGGAAAF
+606 MEGGADAF
-614 RQRAHFYGTQG
+614 RRRAAFYGTQG

>member
-1 MAVIDLRG
+1 
-9 HLVDGGKMIIERIQI
+9 MIIERIQI

-90 TLNEDGRR
+90 TLLEDGRR

-107 PAPRASGPFLAP
+107 PAPRSSSPYSLP

-144 IGDQRSALSTE
+144 IGDQRSAQSTE
-155 TDAVAS
+155 TEAVAS

-195 VAPQEEQLA
+195 VAPQEQQLA

-212 KSAQLA
+212 KTAQLSL
-218 VLSNTIALK
+218 LSNTIALK
-227 GVATEA
+227 GVAVEA
-233 IQRFGNEVA
+233 IQRFGNDVA

-249 GSGEMSYEGW
+249 GTHELFHEGW

-264 GDPLGELRTRVGK
+264 IDPLGELRTRVGR
-277 AHDHLR
+277 AHEHLR
-283 YALQELS
+283 LALLELG
-290 AVEAETVTLGSHVAL
+290 VAETETAALASQVAL
-305 EKMGFEDQARNL
+305 EKMGLEDQARNL
-317 RREIEALQTGAG
+317 RRQIDALQAGAG

-342 AHLESLMAVRQSR
+342 AQLESLRAVRQSR
-355 IASILAVIARRNQA
+355 VASLQAVIARRNQA
-369 LDSLEAMRSAR
+369 LDSLEAIRSAR

-386 AAARLNHVLGPRIRI
+386 AAARLNHVLGPRIHI
-401 GVMRGG
+401 NVMRGG
-407 QSEAFASALTE
+407 QAEAFASALTE

-447 DNDDFELI
+447 DNADFDLI
-455 ATRGSMTIDRAAK
+455 ATRGSMTLERAAK
-468 VVVALKDADLGGI
+468 VAVALKDADLGAI

-490 TFSLMDGPDYK
+490 SFSLMDGPDYK

-566 IPVLGAADFVVQLGS
+566 IPVLGSADFVLQLGS
-581 DGRRGFPIAYGALAD
+581 DGRRGFPMAYGALAD
-596 APVVHAITSV
+596 APVVNAITSV

-614 RQRAHFYGTQG
+614 RQRANFYGSQG

>member
-1 MAVIDLRG
+1 
-9 HLVDGGKMIIERIQI
+9 MIIERIQI

-30 GFDVWPRPGLNVVIG
+30 GFDVCLRPGLNVVIG

-67 TPETTKR
+67 TSETTKR

-90 TLNEDGRR
+90 TLIEDGRR

-107 PAPRASGPFLAP
+107 PAPRSSGPFLPP

-144 IGDQRSALSTE
+144 IGDQRSTLAAETE
-155 TDAVAS
+155 AVTS
-161 VRSLTSEANTIR
+161 VRSLTSEANSIR

-184 EMPSILEQINQ
+184 ELPSILEQIDQ
-195 VAPQEEQLA
+195 VAPQELQLA
-204 ALSADTSA
+204 ALSADTNAKTGQLSALSATISA
-212 KSAQLA
+212 KS
-218 VLSNTIALK
+218 
-227 GVATEA
+227 VASVA
-233 IQRFGNEVA
+233 IQRFSQGVE
-242 RWRSSIG
+242 RWRASIG
-249 GSGEMSYEGW
+249 GGVGMSSEAW
-259 PANAG
+259 PAGAG
-264 GDPLGELRTRVGK
+264 GDPLGELRTRVGR
-277 AHDHLR
+277 AHEYIN
-283 YALQELS
+283 YALQELAAVAS
-290 AVEAETVTLGSHVAL
+290 ASAAMASQIEAEKVGL
-305 EKMGFEDQARNL
+305 EDQARNL
-317 RREIEALQTGAG
+317 RREVEALQTGAG

-342 AHLESLMAVRQSR
+342 AQLESLQAVRQAL
-355 IASILAVIARRNQA
+355 IANLQTVIERRNQA
-369 LDSLEAMRSAR
+369 LDSLETMRNSR
-380 FEARRE
+380 FEARTQ
-386 AAARLNHVLGPRIRI
+386 AAFHLNQVLGPRIRI

-429 LVAALAPRISPRE
+429 LVSALTPRISPRE

-447 DNDDFELI
+447 DNDDFDLI

-468 VVVALKDADLGGI
+468 VVVALKDADLGSI

-490 TFSLMDGPDYK
+490 TLSLMDGPDHK
-501 DIAELSTGQRCTVIL
+501 DIGELSTGQRCTVIL

-540 IAETLIKSILARPAN
+540 IADTLIKSILARPAN
-555 GQLLFSTHNAN
+555 GQMLFSTHNAN
-566 IPVLGAADFVVQLGS
+566 IPVLGAADFVIQLSS
-581 DGRRGFPIAYGALAD
+581 DGRRGFPIAAGALAD
-596 APVVHAITSV
+596 PPVVHAITSV

-614 RQRAHFYGTQG
+614 RQRATFYGSQG
-625 LA
+625 LT

>member
-1 MAVIDLRG
+1 MV
-9 HLVDGGKMIIERIQI
+9 IERIQV

-30 GFDVWPRPGLNVVIG
+30 GFDISLRYGLNVVIG

-81 VLGSGQVTL
+81 VLGAGQVTL

-107 PAPRASGPFLAP
+107 TAPRASGPFLAP

-144 IGDQRSALSTE
+144 IGDQRTAKSTE
-155 TDAVAS
+155 TEAVAS
-161 VRSLTSEANTIR
+161 VRSLTSEADTIR
-173 ADIEQLDQQLA
+173 ADIEELDRHLA

-195 VAPQEEQLA
+195 VAPQEEHLA
-204 ALSADTSA
+204 ALSADANA
-212 KSAQLA
+212 KSVQLA
-218 VLSNTIALK
+218 ELSNTIALM
-227 GVATEA
+227 GVAATA

-242 RWRSSIG
+242 RQRSLIDVSNP
-249 GSGEMSYEGW
+249 MRYEEW

-264 GDPLGELRTRVGK
+264 GDPLGELRTRVAK
-277 AHDHLR
+277 AIEHIK
-283 YALQELS
+283 YGQQELT
-290 AVEAETVTLGSHVAL
+290 AVEAGTVDLGSHVAQ
-305 EKMGFEDQARNL
+305 EKLNFEGQARNL

-342 AHLESLMAVRQSR
+342 AHLESLMAVRKSR
-355 IASILAVIARRNQA
+355 VASIDDVIARRNQA
-369 LDSLEAMRSAR
+369 LDALEATRSAL
-380 FEARRE
+380 FEARRQ
-386 AAARLNHVLGPRIRI
+386 AAANLNHVLGPRIRI
-401 GVMRGG
+401 DVMRGG
-407 QSEAFASALTE
+407 QSEAFASALVE

-429 LVAALAPRISPRE
+429 LVAELAPRISPRE

-566 IPVLGAADFVVQLGS
+566 IPVLGAADFVIQLGS
-581 DGRRGFPIAYGALAD
+581 DGRRGFPIAVGALSD
-596 APVVHAITSV
+596 PPVVQAVTSV

-614 RQRAHFYGTQG
+614 RQRANFYGSQG

>member
-1 MAVIDLRG
+1 M
-9 HLVDGGKMIIERIQI
+9 VDGGEMIIERIQI

-30 GFDVWPRPGLNVVIG
+30 GFDVWPRPGLNVIIG

-58 RFCLGVEGY
+58 RFCLGVDGY

-81 VLGSGQVTL
+81 VLGSGQVTV
-90 TLNEDGRR
+90 TLIEDGRR
-98 ITVSRSAND
+98 IIVSRSAND
-107 PAPRASGPFLAP
+107 PAPRASGPFLSP

-155 TDAVAS
+155 AEAIAS
-161 VRSLTSEANTIR
+161 VRSLTAEANTIR
-173 ADIEQLDQQLA
+173 ADLEQLDHQLA
-184 EMPSILEQINQ
+184 EMPFIQEQINQ
-195 VAPQEEQLA
+195 VAPQEQQLA
-204 ALSADTSA
+204 ALSANTSA
-212 KSAQLA
+212 KAAQLN
-218 VLSNTIALK
+218 VLSSSIAVK
-227 GVATEA
+227 GVAAEA

-242 RWRSSIG
+242 RWRSSLG
-249 GSGEMSYEGW
+249 GSGEMAYEAW
-259 PANAG
+259 PVNAG
-264 GDPLGELRTRVGK
+264 DDPLGELRTRVAK
-277 AHDHLR
+277 AHEHLR

-290 AVEAETVTLGSHVAL
+290 AVESGTAALANQVAS
-305 EKMGFEDQARNL
+305 EKIGFEDQARSL
-317 RREIEALQTGAG
+317 RREVEALQAGAG

-342 AHLESLMAVRQSR
+342 AQLESLMAVRQSR
-355 IASILAVIARRNQA
+355 TASIQAVVARRDRA
-369 LDSLEAMRSAR
+369 LDALEATRSGR
-380 FEARRE
+380 FEARRA
-386 AAARLNHVLGPRIRI
+386 AAARLNHVLGPRIHI
-401 GVMRGG
+401 NVMRGG

-429 LVAALAPRISPRE
+429 LVAALAARISPRE

-447 DNDDFELI
+447 NNDDFDLI

-468 VVVALKDADLGGI
+468 VAVALKDADLGAI

-516 PLVLRHMERLLIV
+516 PLVLRHMERVLIV

-540 IAETLIKSILARPAN
+540 IAETLIKSILARPEN

-566 IPVLGAADFVVQLGS
+566 IPVLGSADFVVQLGS

-596 APVVHAITSV
+596 APVVNAITSV
-606 MEGGAAAF
+606 MEGGVAAF
-614 RQRAHFYGTQG
+614 RQRANFYGSQG

>member
-1 MAVIDLRG
+1 MIHLYER
-9 HLVDGGKMIIERIQI
+9 LVDGGKMIIERIQI

-98 ITVSRSAND
+98 ITVSRAAGD
-107 PAPRASGPFLAP
+107 PAPRTSGPFLAP

-124 TEIETVGLQSG
+124 TEIETVGLDSG

-144 IGDQRSALSTE
+144 ISDQQSTVSAETE
-155 TDAVAS
+155 AMAS
-161 VRSLTSEANTIR
+161 IRSLTAEANTIR

-184 EMPSILEQINQ
+184 EMPSIQEQISQ
-195 VAPQEEQLA
+195 VEPQEQQLA
-204 ALSADTSA
+204 GLSAETSA
-212 KSAQLA
+212 KTAQLSL
-218 VLSNTIALK
+218 LSNTIALK

-233 IQRFGNEVA
+233 IQRFGNEVT

-249 GSGEMSYEGW
+249 AIGEMSFEGW

-264 GDPLGELRTRVGK
+264 GDPLGDLRMRLGK
-277 AHDHLR
+277 VDEYLR
-283 YALQELS
+283 YALQEIS
-290 AVEAETVTLGSHVAL
+290 AVEAETITLASQVAL

-342 AHLESLMAVRQSR
+342 AQLESLMAVKQSR
-355 IASILAVIARRNQA
+355 IASIQSIIARRNQA
-369 LDSLEAMRSAR
+369 LDALEAMRSAR

-386 AAARLNHVLGPRIRI
+386 AAARLNHVLGPRIHI
-401 GVMRGG
+401 NVMRGG
-407 QSEAFASALTE
+407 QSEAFSGALTD

-429 LVAALAPRISPRE
+429 LVATLASRISPRE

-447 DNDDFELI
+447 DNADFDLI

-468 VVVALKDADLGGI
+468 VAVALKDADLGAI

-566 IPVLGAADFVVQLGS
+566 IPVLGSADFVVQLGS
-581 DGRRGFPIAYGALAD
+581 DGRRGFPITSGALAD

-625 LA
+625 LT

>member
-1 MAVIDLRG
+1 
-9 HLVDGGKMIIERIQI
+9 MIIERIQI

-90 TLNEDGRR
+90 TLVEDGRR

-107 PAPRASGPFLAP
+107 PAPRSSGPFLMP

-144 IGDQRSALSTE
+144 IGDQRSVLFTE
-155 TDAVAS
+155 TEAVAS
-161 VRSLTSEANTIR
+161 VRSLTSEAKTIR

-195 VAPQEEQLA
+195 VAPQEQQLA

-227 GVATEA
+227 GVAFEA
-233 IQRFGNEVA
+233 IQRFGNDVT

-249 GSGEMSYEGW
+249 GSGELFYEGW

-277 AHDHLR
+277 AQEHLR
-283 YALQELS
+283 FAMHELS
-290 AVEAETVTLGSHVAL
+290 VVESGTSVLASQVAA

-317 RREIEALQTGAG
+317 RREIEALQAGAG

-342 AHLESLMAVRQSR
+342 AQLESLMAVRQSR
-355 IASILAVIARRNQA
+355 IASFQAVIARRNQA
-369 LDSLEAMRSAR
+369 LDALEAIRSSR

-386 AAARLNHVLGPRIRI
+386 AAARLNQVLGPRIHI
-401 GVMRGG
+401 NVMRGG
-407 QSEAFASALTE
+407 QAEAFASALTE

-429 LVAALAPRISPRE
+429 LVTALAPRISPRE

-447 DNDDFELI
+447 DDADFDLI
-455 ATRGSMTIDRAAK
+455 ATRGSMTLDRAAK
-468 VVVALKDADLGGI
+468 VVVALKDADLGAI
-481 ATVPVDDYV
+481 ASVPVDDYV

-555 GQLLFSTHNAN
+555 GQLIFSTHNAN
-566 IPVLGAADFVVQLGS
+566 IPVLGSADFVIQLGS
-581 DGRRGFPIAYGALAD
+581 DGRRGFPNAYGALAD
-596 APVVHAITSV
+596 APVVNAITSV

-614 RQRAHFYGTQG
+614 RQRANFYGSQG

>member
-1 MAVIDLRG
+1 
-9 HLVDGGKMIIERIQI
+9 MIIERIQI

-30 GFDVWPRPGLNVVIG
+30 GFDVSPRPGLNVVIG

-90 TLNEDGRR
+90 TLADDGRR

-155 TDAVAS
+155 TEAVAS

-195 VAPQEEQLA
+195 VAPQEQQLST
-204 ALSADTSA
+204 LSADTSA
-212 KSAQLA
+212 KTAQLA

-227 GVATEA
+227 GVAVEA
-233 IQRFGNEVA
+233 IQRFGNDVA

-249 GSGEMSYEGW
+249 GSGELYYEGW

-264 GDPLGELRTRVGK
+264 GDPLGELRTRVGR
-277 AHDHLR
+277 AHEHLR
-283 YALQELS
+283 FALQELGV
-290 AVEAETVTLGSHVAL
+290 VETGTAALASQVAS

-317 RREIEALQTGAG
+317 RREIEALQAGAG

-334 GQLLRERK
+334 SQLLRERR
-342 AHLESLMAVRQSR
+342 AQLESLMAVRQSR
-355 IASILAVIARRNQA
+355 IASFHAVIARRNQA
-369 LDSLEAMRSAR
+369 LDALEAIRSSR

-386 AAARLNHVLGPRIRI
+386 AAARLNHVLGPRIHI
-401 GVMRGG
+401 NVMRGG
-407 QSEAFASALTE
+407 QAEAFASALTE

-442 LLEAV
+442 LLEAI
-447 DNDDFELI
+447 DNADFDLI
-455 ATRGSMTIDRAAK
+455 ATRGSMTLDRAAK
-468 VVVALKDADLGGI
+468 VAVALKDADLGAI

-566 IPVLGAADFVVQLGS
+566 IPVLGSADFVIQLGS
-581 DGRRGFPIAYGALAD
+581 DGRRGFPIAAGALAD
-596 APVVHAITSV
+596 PPVVHAITSV
-606 MEGGAAAF
+606 MEGGVAAF
-614 RQRAHFYGTQG
+614 RQRATFYGSQG

>member
-1 MAVIDLRG
+1 
-9 HLVDGGKMIIERIQI
+9 MIIERIQI

-98 ITVSRSAND
+98 ITVSRAAGD
-107 PAPRASGPFLAP
+107 PAPRTSGPFLAP

-124 TEIETVGLQSG
+124 TEIETVGLDSG

-144 IGDQRSALSTE
+144 ISDQQSTVSAETE
-155 TDAVAS
+155 AMAS
-161 VRSLTSEANTIR
+161 IRSLTAEANTIR

-184 EMPSILEQINQ
+184 EMPSIQEQISQ
-195 VAPQEEQLA
+195 VEPQEQQLA
-204 ALSADTSA
+204 GLSAETSA
-212 KSAQLA
+212 KTAQLSL
-218 VLSNTIALK
+218 LSNTIALK

-233 IQRFGNEVA
+233 IQRFGNEVT

-249 GSGEMSYEGW
+249 AIGEMSFEGW

-264 GDPLGELRTRVGK
+264 GDPLGDLRMRLGK
-277 AHDHLR
+277 VDEYLR
-283 YALQELS
+283 YALQEIS
-290 AVEAETVTLGSHVAL
+290 AVEAETITLASQVAL

-342 AHLESLMAVRQSR
+342 AQLESLMAVKQSR
-355 IASILAVIARRNQA
+355 IASIQSIIARRNQA
-369 LDSLEAMRSAR
+369 LDALEAMRSAR

-386 AAARLNHVLGPRIRI
+386 AAARLNHVLGPRIHI
-401 GVMRGG
+401 NVMRGG
-407 QSEAFASALTE
+407 QSEAFSGALTD

-429 LVAALAPRISPRE
+429 LVATLASRISPRE

-447 DNDDFELI
+447 DNADFDLI

-468 VVVALKDADLGGI
+468 VAVALKDADLGAI
-481 ATVPVDDYV
+481 ATVQVDDYV

-566 IPVLGAADFVVQLGS
+566 IPVLGSADFVVQLGS
-581 DGRRGFPIAYGALAD
+581 DGRRGFPITSGALAD

-625 LA
+625 LT

>member
-1 MAVIDLRG
+1 
-9 HLVDGGKMIIERIQI
+9 MIIERIQI

-30 GFDVWPRPGLNVVIG
+30 GFDVWLRPGLNVVIG

-90 TLNEDGRR
+90 TMIEDGRR
-98 ITVSRSAND
+98 IIVSRSASD
-107 PAPRASGPFLAP
+107 TAPRSSGAYQTP

-144 IGDQRSALSTE
+144 IGDQRLALSAETE
-155 TDAVAS
+155 AMAS

-173 ADIEQLDQQLA
+173 ADIEQLDRQLA
-184 EMPSILEQINQ
+184 ELPSILEQINQ
-195 VAPQEEQLA
+195 LAPHEQQLA
-204 ALSADTSA
+204 ALSADTNVKTS
-212 KSAQLA
+212 QLTI
-218 VLSNTIALK
+218 LSTTIAVK
-227 GVATEA
+227 SVAAEA
-233 IQRFGNEVA
+233 IHRFGNEVA
-242 RWRSSIG
+242 RWRSSF
-249 GSGEMSYEGW
+249 GSANEITPEAW
-259 PANAG
+259 PVNAG
-264 GDPLGELRTRVGK
+264 GDPLGELRARVGK
-277 AHDHLR
+277 AHDHIR
-283 YALQELS
+283 YALQELA
-290 AVEAETVTLGSHVAL
+290 AVESSVAAL
-305 EKMGFEDQARNL
+305 NNQVAFEKMGFEDQARNL
-317 RREIEALQTGAG
+317 RQEIESLQTGSG
-329 EIVRR
+329 QIVRH

-342 AHLESLMAVRQSR
+342 AQLESLMAVKQAR
-355 IASILAVIARRNQA
+355 IASIQAVIARRNQA
-369 LDSLEAMRSAR
+369 LDALEAIRSFR
-380 FEARRE
+380 FEARRD

-401 GVMRGG
+401 VVMRGG
-407 QSEAFASALTE
+407 QSEAFAGTLTE

-429 LVAALAPRISPRE
+429 LVCSLAPRISPRE

-447 DNDDFELI
+447 DNDDFDLI

-468 VVVALKDADLGGI
+468 VAVALKDADLGAI

-490 TFSLMDGPDYK
+490 TFSLMDGPDHK

-540 IAETLIKSILARPAN
+540 ITDTLIKSILARPTN

-566 IPVLGAADFVVQLGS
+566 IPVLGSADYVVQLGS
-581 DGRRGFPIAYGALAD
+581 DGRRGFPIAGGALAD
-596 APVVHAITSV
+596 PAVVHAITSV
-606 MEGGAAAF
+606 MEGGLDAF
-614 RQRAHFYGTQG
+614 HRRAKFYGLQG

>member
-1 MAVIDLRG
+1 
-9 HLVDGGKMIIERIQI
+9 MIIERIQI

-58 RFCLGVEGY
+58 RFCLGVDGY

-90 TLNEDGRR
+90 TLLDDGRR
-98 ITVSRSAND
+98 ITVSRSASD
-107 PAPRASGPFLAP
+107 PVPRSTGPFLAP

-144 IGDQRSALSTE
+144 IGDQRSVLLAETE
-155 TDAVAS
+155 AVAS

-184 EMPSILEQINQ
+184 EMPSILEQLSQ
-195 VAPQEEQLA
+195 VAPQEQQLA
-204 ALSADTSA
+204 ALSDDTSA
-212 KSAQLA
+212 KSIQLA
-218 VLSNTIALK
+218 VLSNTIAWK
-227 GVATEA
+227 GVAAEA
-233 IQRFGNEVA
+233 IQRFGNDLA

-249 GSGEMSYEGW
+249 VSGGMSYESW
-259 PANAG
+259 PSNAG
-264 GDPLGELRTRVGK
+264 GDPLGELRTRVGQ
-277 AHDHLR
+277 AHQHLQV
-283 YALQELS
+283 ALQELS
-290 AVEAETVTLGSHVAL
+290 VVEKETAMLGAQVAAEKV
-305 EKMGFEDQARNL
+305 GFEDQARNL
-317 RREIEALQTGAG
+317 RKEIEALQTGAG

-334 GQLLRERK
+334 GQVLRERK
-342 AHLESLMAVRQSR
+342 AHLESLMAVRQLR
-355 IASILAVIARRNQA
+355 IVSFQGVIARRNQA
-369 LDSLEAMRSAR
+369 LDALEAMRSAR

-386 AAARLNHVLGPRIRI
+386 AAARLNHVLGPRIHI
-401 GVMRGG
+401 NVMRGG
-407 QSEAFASALTE
+407 QSEAFASALIE
-418 ALRGSGLRYND
+418 ALRGSGLRYSD

-447 DNDDFELI
+447 DNSDFDLI
-455 ATRGSMTIDRAAK
+455 ATRGSMTLDRAAK
-468 VVVALKDADLGGI
+468 VAVALKDADLGGI

-516 PLVLRHMERLLIV
+516 PLVLRHVERLLIV

-540 IAETLIKSILARPAN
+540 IADTLIKSILARPAN

-566 IPVLGAADFVVQLGS
+566 IPVLGSADFVVQLGS
-581 DGRRGFPIAYGALAD
+581 DGRRGFPIAHGALAD
-596 APVVHAITSV
+596 APVVNAITSV
-606 MEGGAAAF
+606 MEGGADAF
-614 RQRAHFYGTQG
+614 RRRATFYGTQG
-625 LA
+625 LT

>member
-1 MAVIDLRG
+1 
-9 HLVDGGKMIIERIQI
+9 MIIERIQI

-30 GFDVWPRPGLNVVIG
+30 GFDVWPKPGLNVVIG

-58 RFCLGVEGY
+58 RFCLGVDGY

-90 TLNEDGRR
+90 TLLENGQR

-107 PAPRASGPFLAP
+107 PAPRSSGPFLPP

-144 IGDQRSALSTE
+144 IGDQRSMVSAETE
-155 TDAVAS
+155 AIAS

-173 ADIEQLDQQLA
+173 ADIDQLDLQLA
-184 EMPSILEQINQ
+184 ELPWILQQIDQ
-195 VAPQEEQLA
+195 VAPQEQQLA
-204 ALSADTSA
+204 ALSADTQAKTGQLSVLSGAIAA
-212 KSAQLA
+212 KS
-218 VLSNTIALK
+218 
-227 GVATEA
+227 VAWVA
-233 IQRFGNEVA
+233 IQRFSQGVG

-249 GSGEMSYEGW
+249 GGGDMIGEVW
-259 PANAG
+259 PASAG
-264 GDPLGELRTRVGK
+264 GDPLGELRTRLAK
-277 AHDHLR
+277 AHEYIR
-283 YALQELS
+283 YALSELA
-290 AVEAETVTLGSHVAL
+290 AVEASSAAMASQVEA
-305 EKMGFEDQARNL
+305 EKIGFEDQARSL
-317 RREIEALQTGAG
+317 RLQIETLQTGAG

-342 AHLESLMAVRQSR
+342 AQLESLQAVREARLANIQ
-355 IASILAVIARRNQA
+355 AVIAQRNQA
-369 LDSLEAMRSAR
+369 LDSLETMHASR
-380 FEARRE
+380 FEARTQ
-386 AAARLNHVLGPRIRI
+386 AASRLNHVLGPRIRI
-401 GVMRGG
+401 SVMRGG

-429 LVAALAPRISPRE
+429 LVSSLAPRISPRE

-447 DNDDFELI
+447 DTNDFDLI
-455 ATRGSMTIDRAAK
+455 ATRGSMTIERAAK
-468 VVVALKDADLGGI
+468 VLVALKDADLGGI

-490 TFSLMDGPDYK
+490 TFSLMDGPDHK
-501 DIAELSTGQRCTVIL
+501 DIADLSTGQRCTVIL
-516 PLVLRHMERLLIV
+516 PLVLRHVERLLIV

-540 IAETLIKSILARPAN
+540 IADTLIKSILARPAN

-566 IPVLGAADFVVQLGS
+566 IPVLGAADFVIQLGS
-581 DGRRGFPIAYGALAD
+581 DGRRGFPIAAGALAD
-596 APVVHAITSV
+596 PPVVHAITSV

-614 RQRAHFYGTQG
+614 RQRASFYGSQG